1 MVQCESNSYVYSRRR
16 EIMRR
21 FLRIML
27 ISLFV
32 FLVLLSKGYS
42 ADYKELIVGK
52 WLIYERTSKA
62 FDHNSSF
69 VKAPWYVSYEFK
81 KNGKVVITVKN
92 EVEEPYPY
100 RIKGNTL
107 IINKY
112 GMEGEWE
119 IIELT
124 NDKLILKSP
133 GYINRYKR
141 KR

>member
-1 MVQCESNSYVYSRRR
+1 
-16 EIMRR
+16 MRR
-21 FLRIML
+21 FLPIML

-32 FLVLLSKGYS
+32 FLLFLSTGYS

-52 WLIYERTSKA
+52 WLIYERTSKV

-69 VKAPWYVSYEFK
+69 VKAPWYVSYDFK

-119 IIELT
+119 ILELT
-124 NDKLILKSP
+124 NDKLTLKSP

-141 KR
+141 ER

>member
-1 MVQCESNSYVYSRRR
+1 
-16 EIMRR
+16 
-21 FLRIML
+21 ML
-27 ISLFV
+27 LLLFIL
-32 FLVLLSKGYS
+32 FFSKGYS

-52 WLIYERTSKA
+52 WIIYERTSKA
-62 FDHNSSF
+62 FDYNSSF

-81 KNGKVVITVKN
+81 QNGKVVITVKN
-92 EVEEPYPY
+92 EVDEPYPY

-119 IIELT
+119 ILELT

-133 GYINRYKR
+133 SYINRYKR
-141 KR
+141 EK

>member
-1 MVQCESNSYVYSRRR
+1 
-16 EIMRR
+16 MRIL
-21 FLRIML
+21 LRIMS
-27 ISLFV
+27 ISLFI
-32 FLVLLSKGYS
+32 FLSLFSRGYS

-52 WLIYERTSKA
+52 WIIYERTSKA

-100 RIKGNTL
+100 RIGGNILT
-107 IINKY
+107 INKY

-119 IIELT
+119 ILELT
-124 NDKLILKSP
+124 KDKLILKSP

-141 KR
+141 EK

>member
-1 MVQCESNSYVYSRRR
+1 MK
-16 EIMRR
+16 IL
-21 FLRIML
+21 LRIIS
-27 ISLFV
+27 ISLL
-32 FLVLLSKGYS
+32 FLILFFSKAYS

-52 WLIYERTSKA
+52 WIIYERTSKA

-119 IIELT
+119 ILELT
-124 NDKLILKSP
+124 NDNLILKSP

-141 KR
+141 EK